1 MSEDSLKR
9 KYDEM
14 EAELSNTKAELSNT
28 KARLDTAKN
37 KLKRTEEILDDVL
50 ALEYK
55 KSPDG
60 KASAAKDGTVQF
72 YYIVL
77 FVSYPTCEAARCLTL
92 SFPFSD
98 IPKTDV
104 HPHVKGQSYTY
115 ILEQAGIIN
124 KQFKTVEYRI
134 LKSTMAKNKMR
145 ENFLKMNG
153 GDSASTAKQ
162 AVILKDGFKALNK
175 IVVSK
180 RSHEVK
186 VIRDKFEGKQTWPVV
201 CDYALLRSLNSNPV
215 L

>member
-28 KARLDTAKN
+28 KGRLDTAKM

-55 KSPDG
+55 KNRDG
-60 KASAAKDGTVQF
+60 KISAAKDGTVQF

-77 FVSYPTCEAARCLTL
+77 FVPYPTCEAARCLTI
-92 SFPFSD
+92 SFPFPY
-98 IPKTDV
+98 IPKTDM
-104 HPHVKGQSYTY
+104 HPQVKGQSHTY
-115 ILEQAGIIN
+115 ILEQAGFIN
-124 KQFKTVEYRI
+124 KQFKTVEFRI

-145 ENFLKMNG
+145 ENILELSG
-153 GDSASTAKQ
+153 GNSVSTAKQ
-162 AVILKDGFKALNK
+162 AVMLNEGFKALNN

-186 VIRDKFEGKQTWPVV
+186 VIREKFGGKQTWPIVYN
-201 CDYALLRSLNSNPV
+201 YALFRGINSNPV